1 MVRFRPAGPTGDGHA
16 ATMSAWW
23 VRAATNWNYV
33 AGVGAADSQALAG
46 DHDDPVSRNLALHA
60 HGTRWRSGLLIGGH
74 AGSADLAALLGR
86 DRRWQRFGEHPIVHD
101 VDEVTVEAQH
111 DLLAGQFRPDLEAVC
126 R

>member
-1 MVRFRPAGPTGDGHA
+1 LSVSRVDGDFGAVAGDSEVGVLDVDGD
-16 ATMSAWW
+16 
-23 VRAATNWNYV
+23 YV

-60 HGTRWRSGLLIGGH
+60 HGTRWRSGLLSGGH

-101 VDEVTVEAQH
+101 VDEMTVEAQH
-111 DLLAGQFRPDLEAVC
+111 TADENVPCPGRPS
-126 R
+126 